1 MKQFF
6 LITAIATAI
15 QSVAAYEQ
23 ELFNTQELSSPFLN
37 SNQALDKITVPKGF
51 KVQLSAAEPS
61 VQQPIAMAWDSR
73 GRLWVAECYTYANS
87 LLRFDM
93 RMKDRILI
101 FEDTN
106 HDGIFDKRKVFWDK
120 GTRCLLYT
128 SPSPRDRQKSRMP
141 SSA

>member
-1 MKQFF
+1 MSTVKLRIDVLRWEVFYSAITSMKQFF

-15 QSVAAYEQ
+15 QSGAAYEQ

-73 GRLWVAECYTYANS
+73 GRLWVAECYT
-87 LLRFDM
+87 
-93 RMKDRILI
+93 
-101 FEDTN
+101 
-106 HDGIFDKRKVFWDK
+106 
-120 GTRCLLYT
+120 CLLYT
-128 SPSPRDRQKSRMP
+128 SPSPRDGLLSRMP